1 MDCKSWIT
9 DFLRK
14 NLKGITKKKYQRVG
28 YKILFVFTVCLILP
42 IAEQF
47 RMSSHLPVSS
57 LVVIS
62 AFALACWVLLR
73 QKRRQYRYP
82 PGPSRKP
89 IIGNALDVPAQK
101 PWITYMKWSKEFN
114 SEFTYCFPDSTTIN
128 FAPAGTILG
137 LKTMNMNMIVL
148 HKIKDAEML
157 LEKRSSI
164 YSDRPVLPIVKL

>member
-1 MDCKSWIT
+1 MKYRRLGYI
-9 DFLRK
+9 FLFIFH
-14 NLKGITKKKYQRVG
+14 G
-28 YKILFVFTVCLILP
+28 LP
-42 IAEQF
+42 HPQIFIAEEF
-47 RMSSHLPVSS
+47 HMSSVSS

-62 AFALACWVLLR
+62 ALALACWVLLR
-73 QKRRQYRYP
+73 QKRRQYKYP
-82 PGPSRKP
+82 PGPSPKP

-101 PWITYMKWSKEFN
+101 PWITYMKWSKELN
-114 SEFTYCFPDSTTIN
+114 SAFAYCFPDVAMLH

>member
-1 MDCKSWIT
+1 
-9 DFLRK
+9 
-14 NLKGITKKKYQRVG
+14 
-28 YKILFVFTVCLILP
+28 
-42 IAEQF
+42 
-47 RMSSHLPVSS
+47 MSCHLPVSS

-73 QKRRQYRYP
+73 RKRRQYRYP

-114 SEFTYCFPDSTTIN
+114 SAFAYYFSDLATIHFT
-128 FAPAGTILG
+128 PAGTILG

-164 YSDRPVLPIVKL
+164 YSDRPVLPIVKLYIHFNSLEMSVGLTYA